1 MKNNTKLEISATPFF
16 LKQAKILKK
25 KYSSFD
31 KDLDEIK
38 DSLQINPFQGISL
51 GKNCYKVRF
60 AIESKGKGKSGGARL
75 ITLVKIVDEKI
86 ILLSVYDKS
95 EKDTITDKE
104 IISLLHN
111 IEFL

>member
-1 MKNNTKLEISATPFF
+1 MKNNTKLEISSTPYF
-16 LKQAKILKK
+16 LKQAKTLKK
-25 KYSSFD
+25 KYSSLD

-38 DSLQINPFQGISL
+38 ESLQINPFQGDSL

-75 ITLVKIVDEKI
+75 IMLVKIVQEKI
-86 ILLSVYDKS
+86 IFLSVYDKS

-104 IISLLHN
+104 IINLLN
-111 IEFL
+111 EIES